1 MLTDSLLFQYKRS
14 LHARLARAGLQRRS
28 QSRSKQR
35 AWSLRSDWSSS
46 WERRDLLYLTMCCQK
61 EEPRRIFL
69 LSGNTSPQ
77 TKSCYSCNIVLLRPP
92 SLEYEVMRVEG
103 SEETSPDSNLRK
115 ARKAKRRSESP
126 LRVSDSPTKMKKL
139 KLVLGSETM
148 STVNYSE

>member
-1 MLTDSLLFQYKRS
+1 M
-14 LHARLARAGLQRRS
+14 
-28 QSRSKQR
+28 
-35 AWSLRSDWSSS
+35 
-46 WERRDLLYLTMCCQK
+46 
-61 EEPRRIFL
+61 
-69 LSGNTSPQ
+69 SGNTSPQ
-77 TKSCYSCNIVLLRPP
+77 TVMLFVIHASKHNSNISEALELNLTLSYSRPP